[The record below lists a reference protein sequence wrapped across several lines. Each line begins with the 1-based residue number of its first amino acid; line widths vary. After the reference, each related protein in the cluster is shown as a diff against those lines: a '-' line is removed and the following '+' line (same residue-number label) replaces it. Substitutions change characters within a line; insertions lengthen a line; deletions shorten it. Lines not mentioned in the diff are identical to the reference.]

1 MLKSSIARKLRH
13 ILRAF
18 GITAVLRRDRDL
30 CNPILQM
37 LHRFV
42 VAFGDFGFD
51 VGMFSMR

>member
-1 MLKSSIARKLRH
+1 VLKSRVARKLRH

-30 CNPILQM
+30 CNPIQQTLD
-37 LHRFV
+37 RFV

-51 VGMFSMR
+51 VGMFSIR